1 MFHFLSR
8 FLLFSISLFCISFV
22 QGVYASSATSEYTVS
37 VVAQNDSVSDDDD
50 VLIDEM
56 NATILQPYLLKIDKS
71 FIKIDNA
78 LPNVST
84 NDRSDRLRVLTDL
97 SREIDRAEKLL
108 KARTDISS
116 IRRDIL
122 QKVYQHMQRRTNELI
137 IKTQ

>member
-1 MFHFLSR
+1 M
-8 FLLFSISLFCISFV
+8 SFV
-22 QGVYASSATSEYTVS
+22 QGVYASSATSEYTVNI
-37 VVAQNDSVSDDDD
+37 VAQNDSVSDDD

>member
-1 MFHFLSR
+1 M
-8 FLLFSISLFCISFV
+8 SFV
-22 QGVYASSATSEYTVS
+22 QGVYASSATSEYTVNI
-37 VVAQNDSVSDDDD
+37 VAQNDSVSDDD

-56 NATILQPYLLKIDKS
+56 NTTILQPYLLKIDKS

-97 SREIDRAEKLL
+97 LREIDRAEKLL

>member
-1 MFHFLSR
+1 M
-8 FLLFSISLFCISFV
+8 SFV
-22 QGVYASSATSEYTVS
+22 QEIYASSPVMEYGVS
-37 VVAQNDSVSDDDD
+37 IVAQNDSVSDDD

-56 NATILQPYLLKIDKS
+56 NASILQPYLLKIDKS
-71 FIKIDNA
+71 FMKIDNA
-78 LPNVST
+78 LWNVNTS
-84 NDRSDRLRVLTDL
+84 DRSERLRVLTDL
-97 SREIDRAEKLL
+97 SREIDRADKLL

>member
-1 MFHFLSR
+1 M
-8 FLLFSISLFCISFV
+8 SFV
-22 QGVYASSATSEYTVS
+22 QGVYASSATSEYTVN
-37 VVAQNDSVSDDDD
+37 VVAQNDSVSDDD

>member
-1 MFHFLSR
+1 MFHFSPR
-8 FLLFSISLFCISFV
+8 PLLFFLSVFCLSFA
-22 QGVYASSATSEYTVS
+22 QGAYASSELSEYNVS
-37 VVAQNDSVSDDDD
+37 VVAQNDSISDDD

-71 FIKIDNA
+71 FIKIDRA
-78 LPNVST
+78 LPSISP
-84 NDRSDRLRVLTDL
+84 NDRADRLRVLTDL
-97 SREIDRAEKLL
+97 SREIDRADKLL

>member
-1 MFHFLSR
+1 MFHFLPR
-8 FLLFSISLFCISFV
+8 LLLFFLSVFFLSFT
-22 QGVYASSATSEYTVS
+22 QGTYASFESSEYNGS
-37 VVAQNDSVSDDDD
+37 VVAQNDSISDDD

-71 FIKIDNA
+71 FIKIDRA
-78 LPNVST
+78 LPNVSP
-84 NDRSDRLRVLTDL
+84 NDRTDRLRVLTDL
-97 SREIDRAEKLL
+97 SREIDRADKLL

>member
-1 MFHFLSR
+1 M
-8 FLLFSISLFCISFV
+8 SFV

-37 VVAQNDSVSDDDD
+37 VVAQNDSVSDDD

>member
-1 MFHFLSR
+1 M
-8 FLLFSISLFCISFV
+8 SFV
-22 QGVYASSATSEYTVS
+22 QGVHASSATSEYTVS
-37 VVAQNDSVSDDDD
+37 VVAQNDSVSDDD

>member
-1 MFHFLSR
+1 M
-8 FLLFSISLFCISFV
+8 SFV
-22 QGVYASSATSEYTVS
+22 QGVHASSATSEYTVS
-37 VVAQNDSVSDDDD
+37 VVAQNDSVSDDD

-71 FIKIDNA
+71 FIKIDNV

>member
-1 MFHFLSR
+1 M
-8 FLLFSISLFCISFV
+8 SFV
-22 QGVYASSATSEYTVS
+22 QGVYASSATSEYTVN
-37 VVAQNDSVSDDDD
+37 VVAQNDSVSDDD

-84 NDRSDRLRVLTDL
+84 NDRSDRLRVLADL